1 MIKCKNI
8 SKIYPNGIK
17 ALENFSVMIGK
28 NEFAYLI
35 GPSGSGKSTLLN
47 LIFRSDIPTEGE
59 IMIDNFILNN
69 LKHKQLYLL
78 RRHIGMIFQDYK
90 LLPRRRV
97 YENVAFAL
105 SILRYS
111 KKIIK
116 RKVDN
121 VLSLVGLSEKK
132 DFFPNELSG
141 GEQQKVCIARAIV
154 NKPLIL
160 LCDEPTG
167 NLDPDT
173 SWEIV
178 QLLSKI
184 NEHNT
189 TILMATHNMDIVD
202 GIPKRVLSLNEGK
215 LVRDQQLGAYAY
227 Q

>member
-1 MIKCKNI
+1 MIKCKNV

-47 LIFRSDIPTEGE
+47 LIFRSDIPSEGE
-59 IMIDNFILNN
+59 IMIDNFVLNT
-69 LKHKQLYLL
+69 LKQNQLYLL

-90 LLPRRRV
+90 LLPRRNV

-121 VLSLVGLSEKK
+121 VLNLVGLSEKK
-132 DFFPNELSG
+132 NFFPNELSG

-167 NLDPDT
+167 NLDPET

-189 TILMATHNMDIVD
+189 TILMATHNMEIVD